1 MFWDHL
7 KNVFFRLPNAKS
19 LTPCPDA
26 AVRHRDVPLIK
37 GDKKAFFPSFVQ
49 GGVSRP
55 VLWGGT
61 GRSFFFRFGILGIA
75 YSLFIT
81 LFVCLK
87 TEAQVKVGA
96 DLLFEKHFDLIKGKN
111 IGLVTNHS
119 AVLSNGRHLAD
130 VLFEDKR
137 TRLIALFGPEHG
149 IRGDAPAG
157 KSIQSGKDEKTGL
170 PAYSLYGK
178 INKPTDEM
186 LKDIE
191 VLVFDIFDIGARFY
205 TYESTLSLA
214 MEAAAERGIPYIVLD
229 RPNPI
234 RGTWVEGFIR
244 EDSLK
249 SFVGL
254 HPITTA
260 HGMTMGELAEMI
272 TNEGWLKNGVRA
284 KLTVIKAEGWKR
296 AMWFDQT
303 GLQWVPPSPNIKTL
317 GAATAYP
324 GTCFF
329 EGTNVSEGRG
339 TERPFETIGAPY
351 VDGKELA
358 QVLNGFLLKG
368 VIFEPIQFTPK
379 DIPNAVSNPKHKG
392 ALCGGVLV
400 NVVDR
405 NSFEPIKTA
414 VYMISALKKLYPKE
428 FQWRGTYINRLTGSA
443 KVKLSIEAGES
454 PETIVNMWGDDVQK
468 FTKLREKYLLYK

>member
-1 MFWDHL
+1 M
-7 KNVFFRLPNAKS
+7 KRTNS
-19 LTPCPDA
+19 
-26 AVRHRDVPLIK
+26 
-37 GDKKAFFPSFVQ
+37 
-49 GGVSRP
+49 
-55 VLWGGT
+55 
-61 GRSFFFRFGILGIA
+61 
-75 YSLFIT
+75 IT
-81 LFVCLK
+81 LALLFFACLNA
-87 TEAQVKVGA
+87 ESQVKVGA
-96 DLLFEKHFDLIKGKN
+96 DLLFEKYFDLIKGKN

-119 AVLSNGRHLAD
+119 AVLSNGKHLAD
-130 VLFEDKR
+130 ALFEDKR
-137 TRLIALFGPEHG
+137 TTLIALFGPEHG

-157 KSIQSGKDEKTGL
+157 KTIQSGKDEKTGL

-186 LKDIE
+186 LKGID
-191 VLVFDIFDIGARFY
+191 VLLFDIFDVGVRFY

-272 TNEGWLKNGVRA
+272 TNEGWLKDGVKA
-284 KLTVIKAEGWKR
+284 KLTVLKAEGWKR
-296 AMWFDQT
+296 DMWFDQT

-317 GAATAYP
+317 SAATTYP

-351 VDGKELA
+351 IDGKKLA
-358 QVLNGFLLKG
+358 DELNGFHLKG
-368 VIFEPIQFTPK
+368 VVFEPIEFTPK
-379 DIPNAVSNPKHKG
+379 DIPHAVSNPKHKG
-392 ALCGGVLV
+392 MLCGGVVV
-400 NVVDR
+400 NVTDR
-405 NSFEPIKTA
+405 NSFEPVKTG
-414 VYMISALKKLYPKE
+414 VYMISAIKKLYPKE
-428 FQWRGTYINRLTGSA
+428 FQWRGMYINKLSGSA

-454 PETIVNMWGDDVQK
+454 PEAIVNMWGNDVQK
-468 FTKLREKYLLYK
+468 FTKQREKYLLYK